1 MLNCSRKMWVLMG
14 LLALVAQGASAQWSS
29 DPAVNLPIADGPG
42 LQVVPHCATTS
53 DGGCY
58 VGWFDSPGSG
68 DYKVYIQRLSP
79 SGEEMLPHNGVLVS
93 DHPSKTFLYDWAMIT
108 DRHDN
113 VVLAFCDIREGDFR
127 PYIYKLDPDGNFLW
141 GADGIALAQSDRV
154 FWGFPDLTETAS
166 GDIVVVW
173 PDGSED
179 TAIMMQRLS
188 PAGDLL
194 LGAAGLQIGGQSGKT
209 AYAAKVIPSDED
221 NVIVAWSPDYSYSA
235 KRQITAQKF
244 DPAGTPLWEDEVDVF
259 NREAMLMGTFFSL
272 QPDGADGG
280 FLAWTKTEDLK
291 FACQVQHLT
300 SQGVELFPHNGVD
313 AFPESAYQQIC
324 PTLNHDPATGEIW
337 LFSRSQNGGG
347 TAFGLNGQK
356 LAADGSHLWGLA
368 GRELLP
374 VDDTLKYAPRS
385 VLVPGTGAMVFQVTG
400 YSQPV
405 DEDIIIGALV
415 NDDGDFVWPQE
426 FVALSSFLSDK
437 SNLRVIMGSD
447 GVAKAIWNDRLDGLS
462 DIYGQNLNLDGT
474 LGGAASPVFDFPT
487 SSQAVMSI
495 YPNPFN
501 PGTTI
506 RFDTAVTQA
515 VSLRIYSV
523 DGRLVRTLVDE
534 VRGAGINEEYWDG
547 RDSAGA
553 TVSTGVYF
561 SRLSMGNF
569 VETRHLTI
577 VK

>member
-1 MLNCSRKMWVLMG
+1 MLNCSRKMLVLMG
-14 LLALVAQGASAQWSS
+14 LLALVARGATAQWSS

-42 LQVVPHCATTS
+42 VEVVPQCAATS

-58 VGWFDSPGSG
+58 VGWFDSPGLG
-68 DYKVYIQRLSP
+68 DYKVFIQRLSP

-127 PYIYKLDPDGNFLW
+127 PYIYKLDSDGNFLW
-141 GADGIALAQSDRV
+141 GADGIALAQSDEV

-173 PDGSED
+173 PDGEKD

-194 LGAAGLQIGGQSGKT
+194 LGAGGLQIGGQSGKN

-221 NVIVAWSPDYSYSA
+221 NVIVAWSPDYNYSA

-244 DPAGTPLWEDEVDVF
+244 DPAGTPLWEDQVDVF
-259 NREAMLMGTFFSL
+259 NREAMVMGTYFSL
-272 QPDGADGG
+272 LPDGVDGG

-291 FACQVQHLT
+291 FTCQVQHLT
-300 SQGVELFPHNGVD
+300 SEGLELFPHNGLNV
-313 AFPESAYQQIC
+313 FPESEHQQLY

-337 LFSRSQNGGG
+337 LFSRSQSVGG
-347 TAFGLNGQK
+347 AAWGLTGQK
-356 LAADGSHLWGLA
+356 LASDGSHLWGLA

-374 VDDTLKYAPRS
+374 VDSTLKYAPRS
-385 VLVPGTGAMVFQVTG
+385 LLVPGSGAMVFQVTG
-400 YSQPV
+400 CTQPE
-405 DEDIIIGALV
+405 DEDILIGALV
-415 NDDGDFVWPQE
+415 DDDGDFVWPE
-426 FVALSSFLSDK
+426 DFVVMSSFLSDK

-447 GVAKAIWNDRLDGLS
+447 GVAKTIWNDQLDGRC
-462 DIYGQNLNLDGT
+462 DIYGQNLNPDGT
-474 LGGAASPVFDFPT
+474 LGGSASPVFDLP
-487 SSQAVMSI
+487 SSSPAAMSV

-506 RFDTAVTQA
+506 RFDTGVSQA

-534 VRGAGINEEYWDG
+534 VRGAGRNEEYWDG
-547 RDSAGA
+547 RDHEGSV
-553 TVSTGVYF
+553 VSTGVYF
-561 SRLSMGNF
+561 SRLKIGDY
-569 VETRHLTI
+569 VETRHLAL